1 MKKNVLVKKLS
12 SLTMAL
18 FLFTAAGVKANGNEG
33 EPCDNKIVVECGI
46 EYTADLVPNAGS
58 WMNYTNV
65 PYNYTG
71 SEQVFEFTAPA
82 SGLYTF
88 DVDQGENDA
97 DFVVMASCSN
107 TGVNVGG
114 FYWPGEHAEFLN
126 LEEGVTY
133 YIIADLYETSQAT
146 TVSIKITCP
155 EGVEITEPDFDCFQG
170 DGITSTYDDG
180 FNLDPINAHIK
191 VADDFI
197 VEAGTSF
204 TIRQITIDTN
214 QVQSPDYAV
223 INIRKDVNGLPGD
236 ILETIEMAPTSS
248 VAYAAAYNEPI
259 YHLTFDLAEP
269 LTFTEGTY
277 WLEPKMT
284 TPQPSTVWWLATSSG
299 SHGSLALVSED
310 SGATWETVEDYQ
322 AVFFVAGDC
331 ELLGVE
337 DMSSFDFSYFP
348 NPVNDVLT
356 IQSQKAVKSVE
367 VFNLT
372 GQKVLNTSKLTKG
385 EVNVSALSAGVYVF
399 KATLENGQIET
410 FKVVKK

>member
-18 FLFTAAGVKANGNEG
+18 FLLTAAGVKANGNEG
-33 EPCDNKIVVECGI
+33 GPCDEKIVIECGI
-46 EYTADLVPNAGS
+46 EYTANLIPNSGS
-58 WMNYTNV
+58 WVNYTNF

-71 SEQVFEFTAPA
+71 SEQVFEFVAPA
-82 SGLYTF
+82 NGLYTF
-88 DVDQGENDA
+88 DVNQGSNDA
-97 DFVVMASCSN
+97 DFMIMSSCSN
-107 TGVNVGG
+107 TGGNVSG
-114 FYWPGEHAEFLN
+114 FYWTGEHEEYIT

-133 YIIADLYETSQAT
+133 FIIADLYEGSQAT
-146 TVSIKITCP
+146 TVSIKINCP
-155 EGVEITEPDFDCFQG
+155 EGVVISEPDFDCFQG
-170 DGITSTYDDG
+170 DGITATYDDG
-180 FNLDPINAHIK
+180 FNLDPINTQTKI
-191 VADDFI
+191 ADDFT
-197 VEAGTSF
+197 VDAGTTF

-214 QVQSPDYAV
+214 QIQSPDFAV
-223 INIRKDVNGLPGD
+223 INIREDVNGFPGD
-236 ILETIEMAPTSS
+236 VLETVEMAPTSS

-269 LTFTEGTY
+269 LTFNEGTY

-310 SGATWETVEDYQ
+310 NGATWFTVEDYQ

-331 ELLGVE
+331 EQLGVE
-337 DMSSFDFSYFP
+337 DLSSFDFSYFP

-356 IQSQKAVKSVE
+356 INSQKAVKSVE

-372 GQKVLNTSKLTKG
+372 GQKVMNTSKLTRG